1 MTASARLTRT
11 WVISWLSLIGVAA
24 AMGTV
29 RNQLDKAHIALAF
42 LIVVL
47 IGSAAGGRLLG
58 ILLAGGAFVLFN
70 WLFLPP
76 YGTLVIAN
84 PLDWL
89 VLLAFGVTSVVAA
102 QLLARAQREADDA
115 RDRAAEVRHLATL
128 GAETLSAGRA
138 EEGLRAVADVI
149 RSTLGISAC
158 EIYVRREGETSWT
171 PITSAAGATGAPRTR
186 ENVDW
191 VADRRVPAAER
202 ADGTTRTLSSWP
214 AGEAVP
220 PLEISDA
227 VSLLIP
233 LSVQQRT
240 VGVLVLANE
249 RPLDLDAAQRRFL
262 AALTYYAALGA
273 ERVRLVAEAERAE
286 ALREADRLKD
296 ALLASVSHDLRTPL
310 TTIRALAEEIR
321 ADGDERAATIEEES
335 LRLNRFVADLLDLS
349 RLNGG
354 ALSLRIE
361 INAIDDLL
369 GALGSQVSGIS
380 AGRDVRISIDLAEP
394 VLVGRFDLVQSLRIL
409 VNLVENAVKYTPPDA
424 PIEVNARRVGDR
436 VQIAVSDRGA
446 GIPVGEQERIF
457 TAFYRPAHS
466 IPDAGSAGLGL
477 AIARRLAE
485 AQGGQLDYAPRAGG
499 GSVFTLSVPAASL

>member
-1 MTASARLTRT
+1 MVPFRAE
-11 WVISWLSLIGVAA
+11 
-24 AMGTV
+24 
-29 RNQLDKAHIALAF
+29 LDKAHVALAF

-58 ILLAGGAFVLFN
+58 ILLAGGAFVAFN

-115 RDRAAEVRHLATL
+115 RRRAAEVTHLATL

-138 EEGLRAVADVI
+138 DEGLRAVADVI
-149 RSTLGISAC
+149 RSTLGIAAC
-158 EIYVRREGETSWT
+158 EIYVRHEGDSPWA
-171 PITSAAGATGAPRTR
+171 PITSDTGAPNAPRTR
-186 ENVDW
+186 ANVDW
-191 VADRRVPAAER
+191 VADRRLPAAER
-202 ADGTTRTLSSWP
+202 ADGTTRTLSAWP
-214 AGEAVP
+214 SGEPVP

-227 VSLLIP
+227 VSLLVP
-233 LSVQQRT
+233 LSVQERT
-240 VGVLVLANE
+240 VGVLVLAND
-249 RPLDLDAAQRRFL
+249 RPLAFDAAQRRFL
-262 AALTYYAALGA
+262 SALAYYAALGA

-296 ALLASVSHDLRTPL
+296 AVLASVSHDLRTPL

-321 ADGDERAATIEEES
+321 TEGDERAAIIEEES

-349 RLNGG
+349 RLNAG
-354 ALSLRIE
+354 ALSLHSE
-361 INAIDDLL
+361 VNAIDDLL
-369 GALGSQVSGIS
+369 GALGERVAGI
-380 AGRDVRISIDLAEP
+380 AGGRDVRISLDAPDAILA
-394 VLVGRFDLVQSLRIL
+394 GRFDLVQSLRIL
-409 VNLVENAVKYTPPDA
+409 VNLVENALKYAPADT
-424 PIEVNARRVGDR
+424 PIEVVARRDGEVVR
-436 VQIAVSDRGA
+436 ISVMDRGP
-446 GIPVGEQERIF
+446 GIPASEREQIF
-457 TAFYRPAHS
+457 TAFYRPAYS
-466 IPDAGSAGLGL
+466 IPDASSAGLGL

-485 AQGGQLDYAPRAGG
+485 AQGGQLDYAVREGG